1 MTDNALQVFNYKQQQ
16 VRTTMIDGEV
26 WFVAKD
32 VCDILEIVNPSDAV
46 KDFDEDEK
54 GIANIYTPGGMQAM
68 TVISEPGLYA
78 LVLKSRKKEAKQFSR
93 WVRHD
98 VLPSINKTGSYSV
111 HESNPSLPAGALEGA
126 KLIFETAGI
135 KDNQLTL
142 AMDKIFRH
150 HMGYSA
156 LTAGEIQ
163 LIAPVNEQLLTPT
176 EIGREF
182 NLSAHRV
189 NEILAGAGYQHKI
202 ADKWEAL
209 PPGEPYAIMQDVGKR
224 HSDGTPVRQLKWNSK
239 ILPVLEEL
247 IA

>member
-1 MTDNALQVFNYKQQQ
+1 
-16 VRTTMIDGEV
+16 
-26 WFVAKD
+26 
-32 VCDILEIVNPSDAV
+32 
-46 KDFDEDEK
+46 
-54 GIANIYTPGGMQAM
+54 
-68 TVISEPGLYA
+68 
-78 LVLKSRKKEAKQFSR
+78 
-93 WVRHD
+93 
-98 VLPSINKTGSYSV
+98 
-111 HESNPSLPAGALEGA
+111 
-126 KLIFETAGI
+126 
-135 KDNQLTL
+135 
-142 AMDKIFRH
+142 
-150 HMGYSA
+150 MGYSA

-209 PPGEPYAIMQDVGKR
+209 PQGEPYAIMQDVGKR